1 MHQPQAPLRGR
12 GRPSGLPRLDA
23 RLVKEGG
30 EAFDFLVLGLG
41 LREEGLDRAGEVFAL
56 GTIPARLE
64 TGLPEVVGG
73 PIGPSVSGHILGGG
87 GGEVGVEE

>member
-1 MHQPQAPLRGR
+1 MPAYAPATSPLSGA
-12 GRPSGLPRLDA
+12 RPTSLLS
-23 RLVKEGG
+23 LEESG
-30 EAFDFLVLGLG
+30 EAFDFLVLSLG